1 MTAMRAAWLRLTIAV
16 AAIAG
21 AAGCNAGPIDIAILS
36 PTSLAAGLVGHWT
49 FDEGEGM
56 QVRDTSGNER
66 NGTVLGVG
74 WSWIDAGKFRG
85 AFQFA
90 GGDQVA
96 VGGGFGFPQATRDYT
111 VSAWVRVGAT
121 DTQPPIAAIL
131 SNEVPWGVGPP
142 GGFSLNVDFPA
153 PGSVGEVANYHFE
166 YWIGDSVTSMDMAH
180 VQCDCVAPD
189 VWTHLAAVVNQ
200 TTMTLTLYVNGAAR
214 QEVSVPRSIGIG
226 ERTLYMGRWPQTPTR
241 ALIGAL
247 DDVAIYSR
255 ALVPEEVV
263 QLYRAQAPDP
273 V

>member
-1 MTAMRAAWLRLTIAV
+1 MTAMRAARFMIAA
-16 AAIAG
+16 AAIAAG
-21 AAGCNAGPIDIAILS
+21 SGCNAGPIDIAILS

-49 FDEGEGM
+49 FDEGALT

-66 NGTVLGVG
+66 NGTIFGAG
-74 WSWIDAGKFRG
+74 WMWIDAGKFGG
-85 AFQFA
+85 ALQFA

-121 DTQPPIAAIL
+121 DVQPPIAAIL

-153 PGSVGEVANYHFE
+153 PGSGEVANYHFE

-180 VQCDCVAPD
+180 VRCDCVVPD
-189 VWTHLAAVVNQ
+189 AWTHLAAVVNQ

-214 QEVSVPRSIGIG
+214 HEVSVPKSIGIG
-226 ERTLYMGRWPQTPTR
+226 ERTLYMGRWPQSPTR
-241 ALIGAL
+241 ALTGAL
-247 DDVAIYSR
+247 DDVAIYAR
-255 ALVPEEVV
+255 ALVPEEIM
-263 QLYRAQAPDP
+263 QLTRAQAPDP
-273 V
+273 F